1 MATTVFDVLKQQL
14 EEQRQTSIQFLTSGG
29 PKDFAQ
35 YKEVTGLI
43 RGLGVSISIINDLV
57 RKQENLEDAE

>member
-1 MATTVFDVLKQQL
+1 MAKTVFDVPTQQI
-14 EEQRQTSIQFLTSGG
+14 EEQKLSSTQFLISGG

-43 RGLGVSISIINDLV
+43 RGLEVSRQLIEDLSRNQMEEDND
-57 RKQENLEDAE
+57 

>member
-1 MATTVFDVLKQQL
+1 MAKTVFDVLIQQI
-14 EEQRQTSIQFLTSGG
+14 EEQKLSSTQFLISGG

-43 RGLGVSISIINDLV
+43 RGLEVSRQLIEDLS
-57 RKQENLEDAE
+57 RNQMEEDKD